1 MNTARYT
8 LIFIALVYFSVAQA
22 QNYFSKNIDLDNDN
36 DSGLRIFEIPDGLL
50 ILVGAY
56 CHSSQSQC
64 TKLFKADTNG
74 NIIWRKNWLD
84 FKPPNL
90 NAILLEDTSI
100 LLLSRSVA
108 PLPNRIRVTR
118 LNLEGEVL
126 EEWAFGEDLEYE
138 IPFGITPFGSGYVVF
153 GALLP
158 PGQAPSTGFQL
169 YFNQQFE
176 LQNSLFFEENGPLG
190 IVAETDFIPT
200 QGNRL
205 LGANVTGFVGEVEG
219 ILTMLDSSGQVVWQ
233 RGLPI
238 VDPENNILSVLELD
252 NGNLAAGWFY
262 ELEMVEYPLSDMGTV
277 IYGLS
282 PEGDSLWAHYYLT
295 FETDVKLVYELDKA
309 ANGDII
315 GSGFAWKKI
324 EASLPPAF
332 IGWIFRMSPQGEP
345 IWDRYI
351 YDARSPKRDAWLQS
365 ATELSNGDLVFTG
378 SYADTLTVDGNV
390 VRNTDVWL
398 VRVDSNGCLTPGCA
412 DLQVVTDTGI
422 VQITA
427 TKDRPREEAVQGS
440 PFRLFPNP
448 ASGEVFLSAPAE
460 AARPFEHLELR
471 LFSALGQPVLNRRWL
486 RWLPGRQE
494 AIDVSRLPPGLYTW
508 VLSTSEGWLQS
519 GKLMVR

>member
-1 MNTARYT
+1 MLNSKTAF
-8 LIFIALVYFSVAQA
+8 LFILLSVLPLLAFAQ
-22 QNYFSKNIDLDNDN
+22 YFSKSIDLDQSG
-36 DSGLRIFEIPDGLL
+36 DSGWNIFTLDEELLIFVASTYHGASATALVKTDFEGHVLSTKIFEE
-50 ILVGAY
+50 A
-56 CHSSQSQC
+56 
-64 TKLFKADTNG
+64 KAPT
-74 NIIWRKNWLD
+74 R
-84 FKPPNL
+84 
-90 NAILLEDTSI
+90 NAILLEDSSII
-100 LLLSRSVA
+100 LLTRPIPA
-108 PLPNRIRVTR
+108 LPNRIQVAR
-118 LNLEGEVL
+118 LDMEGEVL
-126 EEWAFGEDLEYE
+126 QEWAFGEELEYE

-176 LQNSLFFEENGPLG
+176 LQNSLFFEENAPLG

-262 ELEMVEYPLSDMGTV
+262 ELEAVEYPLLDFGTV

-295 FETDVKLVYELDKA
+295 FETDLKAVLELDKA

-315 GSGFAWKKI
+315 GSGYAWKEI
-324 EASLPPAF
+324 EEELPPAYV
-332 IGWIFRMSPQGEP
+332 GWIFRMSPQGEP

-365 ATELSNGDLVFTG
+365 ATELPNGDLVFTG

-427 TKDRPREEAVQGS
+427 TKDRPREEAGQG

-448 ASGEVFLSAPAE
+448 AGSEVFLAAPAE
-460 AARPFEHLELR
+460 VARP
-471 LFSALGQPVLNRRWL
+471 
-486 RWLPGRQE
+486 
-494 AIDVSRLPPGLYTW
+494 
-508 VLSTSEGWLQS
+508 
-519 GKLMVR
+519 